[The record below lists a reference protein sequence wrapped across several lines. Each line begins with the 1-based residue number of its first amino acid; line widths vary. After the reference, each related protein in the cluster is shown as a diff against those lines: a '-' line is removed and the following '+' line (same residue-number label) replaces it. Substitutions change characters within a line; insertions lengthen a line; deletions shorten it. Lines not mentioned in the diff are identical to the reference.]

1 MTMTDPIAD
10 MLTRVRNALHVR
22 RSEVSMPASRL
33 KRDVAE
39 VLKREGFIEDWSL
52 VPGDVQGRLT
62 IKLKYGPDGEQVINT
77 IRRDSKPGRRLYAG
91 VADVGRVLNGTGIAI
106 YSTPAGV
113 LSDRECRARRLGGE
127 RLATVW

>member
-1 MTMTDPIAD
+1 MMTDPISD

-33 KRDVAE
+33 KRDVAA

-113 LSDRECRARRLGGE
+113 LSDRECRARRVGGE

>member
-1 MTMTDPIAD
+1 MTMTDPLAD
-10 MLTRVRNALHVR
+10 MLTRTRNALQVR
-22 RSEVSMPASRL
+22 RAEVSMPASRL

-39 VLKREGFIEDWSL
+39 VLKREGFILDWS
-52 VPGDVQGRLT
+52 VTPDGAQGRLT
-62 IKLKYGPDGEQVINT
+62 LRLKYGPDGEQLINA

-91 VADVGRVLNGTGIAI
+91 VDRIGRVLNGTGIAI

-113 LSDRECRARRLGGE
+113 LSDRECRARNVGGE

>member
-1 MTMTDPIAD
+1 MMTDPIAD
-10 MLTRVRNALHVR
+10 MLTRVRNALHVK
-22 RSEVSMPASRL
+22 RSEVSMPASRI
-33 KRDVAE
+33 KRDLAE

-91 VADVGRVLNGTGIAI
+91 VDDVGRVLNGTGIAI
-106 YSTPAGV
+106 YSTPAGL
-113 LSDRECRARRLGGE
+113 LSDRECRARRVGGE